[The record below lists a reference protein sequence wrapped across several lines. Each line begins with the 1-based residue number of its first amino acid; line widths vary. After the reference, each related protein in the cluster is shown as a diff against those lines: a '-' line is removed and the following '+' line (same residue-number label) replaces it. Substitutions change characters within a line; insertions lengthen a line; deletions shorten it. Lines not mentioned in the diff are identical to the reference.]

1 MVECCTK
8 KLSGNWK
15 TCCGT
20 TLAFVRFANGV
31 GERRLNR
38 ASKSQKPLE
47 QILESLLKHSP
58 TLANLFQFGNRASN
72 PFKTINTG
80 AEERPYEGKQYPT
93 YFKFKGRAVHS
104 DLQREGHL
112 NARTRIAF
120 ETNAVNDYF
129 TRSID
134 AGRFN
139 LWLVKENV
147 NVAAKDLD
155 FSSNTSLQSGI
166 ASLSIRFPVTCKV
179 GDRLQFIGGSDGRN
193 PNPTPSAE
201 RKTRALCCPSRCRL
215 FSEQSSIFLR
225 DRRGS
230 VRQFH
235 PVPPGMAARQRTG
248 RLFRRPHPRFSRRLA
263 RTESASFQ
271 PLNRASV

>member
-1 MVECCTK
+1 MNSSSRPRPLMPVQSTMTRIESARYGIPT
-8 KLSGNWK
+8 
-15 TCCGT
+15 
-20 TLAFVRFANGV
+20 FVRRKNSRDRLRGGV
-31 GERRLNR
+31 LHKEVERELEDLLRNHPGLRALRERRR
-38 ASKSQKPLE
+38 REEIESRIEESKPLE

-104 DLQREGHL
+104 DLRREGHL

-155 FSSNTSLQSGI
+155 FSSNTSLQT
-166 ASLSIRFPVTCKV
+166 V
-179 GDRLQFIGGSDGRN
+179 
-193 PNPTPSAE
+193 
-201 RKTRALCCPSRCRL
+201 SR
-215 FSEQSSIFLR
+215 
-225 DRRGS
+225 
-230 VRQFH
+230 V
-235 PVPPGMAARQRTG
+235 
-248 RLFRRPHPRFSRRLA
+248 
-263 RTESASFQ
+263 
-271 PLNRASV
+271 